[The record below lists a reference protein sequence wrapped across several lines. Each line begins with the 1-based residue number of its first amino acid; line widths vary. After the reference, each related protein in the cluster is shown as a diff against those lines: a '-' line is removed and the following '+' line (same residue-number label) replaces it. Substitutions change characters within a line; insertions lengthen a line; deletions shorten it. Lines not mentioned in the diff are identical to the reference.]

1 MPACPLNS
9 FFSHAQRARYLGAIP
24 HRYSCRSFSE
34 PLDISHISAL
44 SYAAQRVCLPSV
56 RIVIS
61 ECTDDL
67 FFGLPIVGRIKGMT
81 RCAYIIADMN
91 EPRAA
96 LHAGISGE
104 AFILEAAAM
113 QVGTCWVSGSYRR
126 SAVDVDLEEGEKILA
141 VTPLGIPK
149 DKENPPVRSRKKLSQ
164 ICLGNPTDWP
174 LWAYHAAEAV
184 RAAPSA
190 VNMQPWKLSYSGHAL
205 QLSTGSKVNSL
216 DLGIAMLHM
225 EAAMEGRKHLWEWGE
240 GKTVAHLIVEENE

>member
-1 MPACPLNS
+1 MPACPLNA
-9 FFSHAQRARYLGAIP
+9 FFSTAQRTRYLGAIP
-24 HRYSCRSFSE
+24 HRYSCRTFKE

-44 SYAAQRVCLPSV
+44 SYAAQRVCLPGV
-56 RIVIS
+56 RIVLS
-61 ECTDDL
+61 ECGDDL

-81 RCAYIIADMN
+81 RCAYIIADMS
-91 EPRAA
+91 EPYAA

-104 AFILEAAAM
+104 AFVLEAAAM
-113 QVGTCWVSGSYRR
+113 HVGTCWVSGSYRR
-126 SAVDVDLEEGEKILA
+126 SAVDVELNEGEKVLA
-141 VTPLGIPK
+141 VTPLGLP
-149 DKENPPVRSRKKLSQ
+149 ENQEAPARSRKKLSQ
-164 ICLGNPTDWP
+164 ICLGNPTEWP

-190 VNMQPWKLSYSGHAL
+190 VNMQPWKLNYAGHAL
-205 QLSTGSKVNSL
+205 QLLTNGKTNTL

>member
-1 MPACPLNS
+1 MPACPLNA
-9 FFSHAQRARYLGAIP
+9 FFSAAQRTRYLGAIP

-44 SYAAQRVCLPSV
+44 SYVAQRVCLPGV
-56 RIVIS
+56 RIVIG
-61 ECTDDL
+61 ECTDHL

-91 EPRAA
+91 EPHAV

-104 AFILEAAAM
+104 AFILDAAAM
-113 QVGTCWVSGSYRR
+113 NVGTCWVSGSYRR
-126 SAVDVDLEEGEKILA
+126 SAVDVDLEEGEKLLA
-141 VTPLGIPK
+141 VTPLGLP
-149 DKENPPVRSRKKLSQ
+149 ESSETPPARSRKQLKQ

-174 LWAYHAAEAV
+174 LWAYRAAEAV
-184 RAAPSA
+184 RYAPSA
-190 VNMQPWKLSYSGHAL
+190 VNLQPWRLHYAGHAL
-205 QLSTGSKVNSL
+205 QLLTNGKVNSL

>member
-1 MPACPLNS
+1 MPACPLNA
-9 FFSHAQRARYLGAIP
+9 FFSAAQRTRYYAAIP
-24 HRYSCRSFSE
+24 QRYSCRSFAS

-44 SYAAQRVCLPSV
+44 SYAAQRVCLPGV
-56 RIVIS
+56 RIVLDD
-61 ECTDDL
+61 CTDDL
-67 FFGLPIVGRIKGMT
+67 FFGLPIVGRIQGMT
-81 RCAYIIADMN
+81 RCAYIIADAS

-126 SAVDVDLEEGEKILA
+126 SKVDVDLQEGEKVLA
-141 VTPLGIPK
+141 VTPLGIPASDEIPK
-149 DKENPPVRSRKKLSQ
+149 PHTRKKLSQ

-174 LWAYHAAEAV
+174 LWAYRAAEAV
-184 RAAPSA
+184 RQAPSA
-190 VNMQPWKLSYSGHAL
+190 VNLQPWRFNYAGHAL
-205 QLSTGSKVNSL
+205 QLLTNGKTNSL

>member
-9 FFSHAQRARYLGAIP
+9 FFSQAQLARYSAAIP

-44 SYAAQRVCLPSV
+44 SYAAQRVCLPGV

-81 RCAYIIADMN
+81 RCAYIIADIS
-91 EPRAA
+91 EPRTA

-104 AFILEAAAM
+104 AFILEATAM
-113 QVGTCWVSGSYRR
+113 HVGTCWVSGSYRR
-126 SAVDVDLEEGEKILA
+126 SKADVLLEEGEKILA
-141 VTPLGIPK
+141 VTPLGIPAN
-149 DKENPPVRSRKKLSQ
+149 KENPPVRSRKKLSQ
-164 ICLGNPTDWP
+164 ICLGTPADWP

-190 VNMQPWKLSYSGHAL
+190 VNLQPWRLSYAGHAL
-205 QLSTGSKVNSL
+205 QLSTGGKVNSL

-225 EAAMEGRKHLWEWGE
+225 EAAMEGRRHLWEWGE
-240 GKTVAHLIVEENE
+240 GKTAAHLIVEENE